1 MRTIHEAARA
11 GHTAPLQLLMLPAA
25 YTGPEDF
32 VAAGFGTALRERGL
46 NVDVTFTALEFGHVT
61 DRTVVGEVWKQL
73 IAPARARGCLV
84 WLGGISLGGFV
95 ALCCAEREP
104 AALAGLCLLA
114 PYLGSHIVTSEVA
127 R

>member
-61 DRTVVGEVWKQL
+61 DRT
-73 IAPARARGCLV
+73 
-84 WLGGISLGGFV
+84 
-95 ALCCAEREP
+95 
-104 AALAGLCLLA
+104 
-114 PYLGSHIVTSEVA
+114 
-127 R
+127 